1 MPPGRR
7 VQSVQLIQYLHNAV
21 FIVRN
26 IQDHIRF
33 APEHIP
39 TALRPVIF
47 LPAPGQGR
55 TADGSR
61 RKPFSRS
68 TSTADSTVHRFLIG
82 MIQ

>member
-7 VQSVQLIQYLHNAV
+7 VQSLQLIQYPHNAV

-39 TALRPVIF
+39 TAPEDLVIF
-47 LPAPGQGR
+47 YLLQARR

-61 RKPFSRS
+61 RKPFHGVLQQP
-68 TSTADSTVHRFLIG
+68 TVRYIG
-82 MIQ
+82 F